1 MPKYVI
7 SAPNGKTYGV
17 TVPEGQTQADA
28 ISALRTALGD
38 TPRDYNAEMQNLLA
52 SVPVQRT
59 TGQAIKA
66 GTSRAISRLGSL
78 ATDLIPAFGASVVG
92 ADDYAKRQLQEAAE
106 KEAQLQEVNP
116 SQFGGLEDVTP
127 STFLP
132 FLGEKFGETLPDIA
146 AMLTGSGIV
155 GLGAKR
161 LAASQLGKLATKEA
175 AAIEAAKRIALP
187 IKAPMTAAE
196 KAAIAAP
203 TIARGQVAGTL
214 ATGVGLSVPRLFENI
229 YQQTGEMAPAA
240 AAVGGALQGALDSVL
255 PLQLGKIFKS
265 SPPAF
270 RAEVIK
276 KLGERK
282 QLPSFIADY
291 AGKSATGALKGFGTE
306 GLTEAAQEAIG
317 VAAEKFVQDGEQF
330 WDSEDFNRVFE
341 AGVIGGAVGSPF
353 GALGGAGKAA
363 RVRGIQQEELDRQA
377 AAKIQAEEEAQRS
390 LQEKQKLQQEEEQAR
405 VTAAREIEVANID
418 SEIEALTAQA
428 EENPDD
434 LIVRKKIADLNKQRA
449 TLTSTPSKATPKF
462 GEAPDTI
469 GGFLSG
475 FGMDEEGFKSA
486 VKNLNKGR
494 GKTKRIFVDPK
505 NPLSGENAEAIR
517 DVLGGWAAAN
527 LDKLS
532 ETQVSDIQ
540 NALTSDPVISSSAI
554 EGFKANAGNAA
565 YRELVENPSKANT
578 FIPWY
583 NKNILMGRK
592 LSDPDVA
599 NDVYTRL
606 SNIAAD
612 AEESGNIKL
621 GKKVDQLIQGSRVL
635 KNLRSTQEPVTAPK
649 PVPKTKTLTPAPE
662 TEALTPAP
670 ETEALTPA
678 PETETLTPAPGTE
691 ALTPAPETETS
702 AGATPVDRVST
713 AVRNFLGAD
722 VDPTKVEILEE
733 PNNPNLPKSTGGVYD
748 PKTKKVTLFAKNIRK
763 GNELGV
769 FLHEAGVH
777 KGFQELLNPVQYAWA
792 VNKIKEWTKEAVSVP
807 DNKYK
812 IQHKIALAATRRA
825 GARKA
830 RRPDDELIAYFVE
843 EAVKN
848 YGVVPSKEI
857 AGGTPLGQFFR
868 RLREAFKKLLSAF
881 GVDREPTP
889 QDYVDLAAAIARAG
903 TMGTLNLQTK
913 PAQFENL
920 GDEDAQAA
928 TLESINRNKNFYKGV
943 AETLGNK
950 MAARYA
956 AADKLEPAFSDTENT
971 FSDLP
976 YYNENAL
983 NEYYDSLSETDKRV
997 VDREISRYKRVEKRD
1012 VVKRKKEAEA
1022 KAEKAEY
1029 ESKNTTKTLS
1039 NVARDIEAEAEAEG
1053 SSSRLDVV
1061 GQVAERVQ
1069 RARVLKAF
1077 NYDEL
1082 DFSIAELVDDPVG
1095 RKYASTSMEAYNNLA
1110 SKVDNLIKKAPKFS
1124 QGALG
1129 KVRDLIETNVDVARL
1144 VTYTSTIPEL
1154 ASIAR
1159 KVLKSEK
1166 LGDALD
1172 DLANVIHKRDYSTGM
1187 RREKAQEFLVK
1198 GRDILKKKSV
1208 NVVREFETLVS
1219 ESTREQVQFDGPVPK
1234 DEKKLALYNR
1244 FQRFKAAHP
1253 DAAKLY
1259 FDLRDEYAKLRNEFK
1274 ELILNE
1280 AKEVLSSEEKVRLS
1294 LFKNEIVPYFPL
1306 FRKGD
1311 YWVRFTEKDGTKGVS
1326 AFETP
1331 AEQREFAEFVRK
1343 NGGAVDKIYV
1353 RPTLLEYGSMMPTQA
1368 VEAVIASLK
1377 KSGATDSDLEPVYK
1391 IYLDM
1396 FPNTSIMQNF
1406 ARRREGIKGE
1416 RQDALTNFAEVGVR
1430 MGYNI
1435 DQSRAIREINESFRN
1450 IKSAIE
1456 STTKGAEEDVL
1467 AGAIDRAISAREKVL
1482 KHPHQIRG
1490 KTDLVA
1496 SSAGHYAYT
1505 YYILGNISSAVVNL
1519 TQLGIVAFPM
1529 LGAKYGVGATK
1540 QAMQRASR
1548 MYFSGGR
1555 DTNSPVSLLRDKTFG
1570 GDKSRLSADHKAL
1583 YEAATMR
1590 GAIRRS
1596 TGQDLREMR
1605 EQGVLDPDK
1614 AGYKLSKVS
1623 QALGWV
1629 FQNSERYNREVTLL
1643 AAFDLARAKGVP
1655 RDAAIK
1661 QAIDFVREVHGE
1673 SNASLS
1679 GEMFQS
1685 NIGKIIGVFKRFA
1698 WSQIRLQLS
1707 LLVDAI
1713 KGENSEV
1720 KKLARKQFLGINGAA
1735 FMFAGVKGMPVY
1747 GAANALSSVASYLFG
1762 DEEDEDFDL
1771 GNWILAN
1778 TNNTVLNGVVGSV
1791 LDVSLAGRAGYADL
1805 LWRPDEKRLE
1815 DIGPVAYT
1823 LEQMLGAPFGI
1834 FRNIEKA
1841 GEEFYAGNYVRA
1853 IESALPSAAKN
1864 AVRTYRT
1871 ATEGYKNRD
1880 GRPIIDE
1887 EPGLWNIVTS
1897 LSGFSDPDL
1906 AEAYTKIGI
1915 AKGATRKSN
1924 EERARILDAWY
1935 AADQAGDE
1943 EGKSEIQEDIDVF
1956 NSTKLGKDNP
1966 ITPKTLRRS
1975 EKQRDAINEVSMYGA
1990 RFPAKSLA
1998 TLKEM
2003 VGD

>member
-1 MPKYVI
+1 
-7 SAPNGKTYGV
+7 
-17 TVPEGQTQADA
+17 
-28 ISALRTALGD
+28 
-38 TPRDYNAEMQNLLA
+38 
-52 SVPVQRT
+52 
-59 TGQAIKA
+59 
-66 GTSRAISRLGSL
+66 
-78 ATDLIPAFGASVVG
+78 
-92 ADDYAKRQLQEAAE
+92 
-106 KEAQLQEVNP
+106 
-116 SQFGGLEDVTP
+116 
-127 STFLP
+127 
-132 FLGEKFGETLPDIA
+132 
-146 AMLTGSGIV
+146 
-155 GLGAKR
+155 
-161 LAASQLGKLATKEA
+161 
-175 AAIEAAKRIALP
+175 
-187 IKAPMTAAE
+187 
-196 KAAIAAP
+196 
-203 TIARGQVAGTL
+203 
-214 ATGVGLSVPRLFENI
+214 
-229 YQQTGEMAPAA
+229 MAPAA

-306 GLTEAAQEAIG
+306 SLTEAGQEAIG

-377 AAKIQAEEEAQRS
+377 AVVRDQEEAESIAKIQAEEEAQRS

-405 VTAAREIEVANID
+405 ATAARDIEVANID

-434 LIVRKKIADLNKQRA
+434 LIVRKKIADLNKQRT

-505 NPLSGENAEAIR
+505 NPLSGENAEAVR

-554 EGFKANAGNAA
+554 EGFKASAGDAA

-612 AEESGNIKL
+612 AEESGNVKL

-649 PVPKTKTLTPAPE
+649 PVPKTKALTPAPE

-678 PETETLTPAPGTE
+678 PEAGTSTSTSISETET
-691 ALTPAPETETS
+691 LTPAPETETG

-733 PNNPNLPKSTGGVYD
+733 PNNPNLPKSTAGVYD
-748 PKTKKVTLFAKNIRK
+748 PKTKKVSLFAKNIRE
-763 GNELGV
+763 GDELGV

-792 VNKIKEWTKEAVSVP
+792 VNKIKEWAKEAESVP
-807 DNKYK
+807 ANKHK
-812 IQHKIALAATRRA
+812 LQHKIALAATRRA

-830 RRPDDELIAYFVE
+830 RRPNDELIAYFVT
-843 EAVKN
+843 EAVNN

-868 RLREAFKKLLSAF
+868 RLRDAFKKLLSAF

-903 TMGTLNLQTK
+903 TTK
-913 PAQFENL
+913 
-920 GDEDAQAA
+920 
-928 TLESINRNKNFYKGV
+928 
-943 AETLGNK
+943 
-950 MAARYA
+950 
-956 AADKLEPAFSDTENT
+956 
-971 FSDLP
+971 
-976 YYNENAL
+976 NAVT
-983 NEYYDSLSETDKRV
+983 EYYSSMSEPDT
-997 VDREISRYKRVEKRD
+997 RVEQRD
-1012 VVKRKKEAEA
+1012 IIERRKEPKTTVEKPVSAAEA
-1022 KAEKAEY
+1022 KKP
-1029 ESKNTTKTLS
+1029 SDRTTLIK
-1039 NVARDIEAEAEAEG
+1039 E
-1053 SSSRLDVV
+1053 
-1061 GQVAERVQ
+1061 VAERVQ
-1069 RARVLKAF
+1069 GTKAVRASE
-1077 NYDEL
+1077 YDEL

-1095 RKYASTSMEAYNNLA
+1095 RKYASTSMEAYNNVA

-1124 QGALG
+1124 QGAIG
-1129 KVRDLIETNVDVARL
+1129 KVRDLIVTIVDVARL

-1280 AKEVLSSEEKVRLS
+1280 AKGVLSSEEKVRLS
-1294 LFKNEIVPYFPL
+1294 LFENEIVPYFPL

-1331 AEQREFAEFVRK
+1331 AEQREFAEFVRN

-1377 KSGATDSDLEPVYK
+1377 KSGATDSELEPVYK

-1490 KTDLVA
+1490 MTDLVA

-1505 YYILGNISSAVVNL
+1505 YYILGNVSSAVVNL

-1529 LGAKYGVGATK
+1529 LAVKYGAGATK
-1540 QAMQRASR
+1540 QAMQSASR

-1583 YEAATMR
+1583 YEAATIR

-1605 EQGVLDPDK
+1605 ERGVLDPDK

-1685 NIGKIIGVFKRFA
+1685 NPGKIIGVFKRFA

-1713 KGENSEV
+1713 KGETPEV

-1747 GAANALSSVASYLFG
+1747 GAANALSSVASYVFG

-1791 LDVSLAGRAGYADL
+1791 LDVSFAGRAGYSDL

-1823 LEQMLGAPFGI
+1823 LEQVLGAPYGI
-1834 FRNIEKA
+1834 FKNLQKA

-1864 AVRTYRT
+1864 IVRTYRT

-1956 NSTKLGKDNP
+1956 NSTKLGKDNQ